1 MKKFI
6 VLVESNLTEI
16 NWTESTKDF
25 CGEKLWLISSYFFG
39 ISAFLQSFLI
49 MVLSNKFYFSYFQQT
64 LSLNVFL
71 GETFKSLFCVS
82 QHSQENTTT
91 PNNVKKEKEKKIKN
105 ETQIVRVQAKII
117 IKRIKWKI
125 NRTDFLSFYFTQTIL
140 TWS

>member
-1 MKKFI
+1 
-6 VLVESNLTEI
+6 
-16 NWTESTKDF
+16 
-25 CGEKLWLISSYFFG
+25 
-39 ISAFLQSFLI
+39 

-91 PNNVKKEKEKKIKN
+91 PNNVKKEIEKKIKN

-117 IKRIKWKI
+117 IKRIK
-125 NRTDFLSFYFTQTIL
+125 
-140 TWS
+140 